1 VPEGRVGHEGE
12 RVVYA
17 YAGGGGGRGKR
28 GAGGRGRERVGKGG
42 KGDKVGKTW
51 IGRLYVT
58 VVRAGE
64 RALGGRRA
72 RGEMG
77 AGFAGAR
84 ADELR

>member
-1 VPEGRVGHEGE
+1 MGHEGE

-17 YAGGGGGRGKR
+17 YAGGEGRRKGR
-28 GAGGRGRERVGKGG
+28 AGGRERERVRKGG

-64 RALGGRRA
+64 RARGGRRA